1 MNNKNII
8 KKAKSIPKR
17 GVFIIPS
24 MFTTGNI
31 FCGYYA
37 TISAI
42 NGNFDLGAKAIGVAI
57 LLDGLDGRIARLT
70 NSTSEFGVQLDS
82 LADAIS
88 FGLAPAI
95 LIWSWALKIHPILGW
110 FASFLFLT
118 CGVMRLARFNIQ
130 AKSLKHFVGLPIP
143 AGAGVIAASIHFF
156 SKYKITLLN
165 SNYFPILAGILTI
178 CISLLMVSTFRYPS
192 FKSVFLIKGNS
203 YLTIIVISMLLVG
216 IWFYSNELLMIIAWI
231 YLFSGP
237 TISFKRKFFIK

>member
-1 MNNKNII
+1 MPEKNIL

-42 NGNFDLGAKAIGVAI
+42 TGDFDLSAKAIGVAI

-70 NSTSEFGVQLDS
+70 NTTSEFGIQLDS

-88 FGLAPAI
+88 FGVAPAI
-95 LIWSWALKIHPILGW
+95 LIWSWALKTNHVLGW
-110 FASFLFLT
+110 LASFMFLT
-118 CGVMRLARFNIQ
+118 CGIMRLARFNVQ
-130 AKSLKHFVGLPIP
+130 GTTLKHFVGLPIP

-156 SKYKITLLN
+156 AKYKISFL
-165 SNYFPILAGILTI
+165 SNHYFPTLAAIFTI
-178 CISLLMVSTFRYPS
+178 CVSLLMISTLRYPS
-192 FKSVFLIKGNS
+192 FKSVFLIKGSS
-203 YLTIIVISMLLVG
+203 YMTILFISLLLAG
-216 IWFYSNELLMIIAWI
+216 IWFYSNEILMIIGWV

-237 TISFKRKFFIK
+237 FLSLKRGILKK